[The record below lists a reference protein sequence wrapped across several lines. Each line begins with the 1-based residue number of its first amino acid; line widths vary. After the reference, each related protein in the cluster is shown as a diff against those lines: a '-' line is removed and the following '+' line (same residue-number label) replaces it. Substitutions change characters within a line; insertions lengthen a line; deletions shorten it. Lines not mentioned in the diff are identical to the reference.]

1 MPRVLRII
9 NRLNL
14 GGPTY
19 NAAYL
24 TAYLPGAFE
33 TLLVAGLHDPEE
45 HSSQFIL
52 DQLHLRPRYISDMR
66 REINFSADR
75 KAYQDIRN
83 IIREFKPDIVHT
95 HAAKAGFLGRL
106 AAYRQQVP
114 VRVHTFHGHVFH
126 SYFHP
131 VKTRVFIGLERAM
144 AALSSGIIA
153 ISEQQKEELSR
164 VYRITAPE
172 KIKVIPLGFDLD
184 RFGQQQELLRERFR
198 REYRMDD
205 DTIAVG
211 IIGRL
216 VPIKNHRLFLDA
228 WAELMATTH
237 KKVHAFIIGDGEDRL
252 RIQQYCREKGIL
264 FHTPEANVAGARLTF
279 TSWILNIE
287 YALAGLDVV
296 ALTSDNEGTPVS
308 LIEAQAAGKPIVTT
322 DAGGIRDIV
331 RPGET
336 ALVVARGHNEDFTQ
350 ALRTIVENDTL
361 RIAMQ
366 QHGPAF
372 AGTRFSYQRLVAEM
386 ESYYRELLLKSA
398 K

>member
-24 TAYLPGAFE
+24 SAYLPGDFE
-33 TLLVAGLHDPEE
+33 TLLVAGIHDPEE

-52 DQLHLRPRYISDMR
+52 DQLQLRPRYISDMR

-75 KAYQDIRN
+75 KAYRDISN
-83 IIREFKPDIVHT
+83 IIRDFRPDIVHT

-106 AAYRQQVP
+106 AAYRQKVP

-126 SYFHP
+126 GYFNP
-131 VKTRVFIGLERAM
+131 VKTRVFVGLERAM
-144 AALSSGIIA
+144 AGLSSGIIA
-153 ISEQQKEELSR
+153 ISEQQKEELGG
-164 VYRITAPE
+164 VYKITAPE

-184 RFGQQQELLRERFR
+184 RFGQQQAQLRERFR
-198 REYRMDD
+198 SDYRLDE

-216 VPIKNHRLFLDA
+216 VPIKNHPLFLDA
-228 WAELMATTH
+228 WAEIAAATH
-237 KKVHAFIIGDGEDRL
+237 KKVHAFIIGDGEDRTK
-252 RIQQYCREKGIL
+252 IQRYCREKGIL
-264 FHTPEANVAGARLTF
+264 FNTPENTEAGARLTF

-287 YALAGLDVV
+287 YALAGLDIV

-331 RPGET
+331 MPGET
-336 ALVVARGHNEDFTQ
+336 ALVVARGDTAHFTR
-350 ALRTIVENDTL
+350 ALLTIVENDAL
-361 RIAMQ
+361 RNAMQ
-366 QHGPAF
+366 QQGPAF
-372 AGTRFSYQRLVAEM
+372 AGARFSYQRLVADTEH
-386 ESYYRELLLKSA
+386 YYRELLA
-398 K
+398 KNPK